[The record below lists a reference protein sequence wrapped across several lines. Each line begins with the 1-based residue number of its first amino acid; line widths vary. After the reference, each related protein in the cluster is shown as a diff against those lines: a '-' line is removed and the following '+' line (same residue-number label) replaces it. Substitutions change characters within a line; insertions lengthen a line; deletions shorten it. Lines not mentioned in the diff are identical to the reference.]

1 MSDTTHLSTI
11 EAEVRR
17 LANSCDLG
25 GFNKEFFLSATFVS
39 DIAQL
44 VQAREREAYKRGQA
58 SVQHPATPQ
67 KLL

>member
-1 MSDTTHLSTI
+1 MTDTTHLSTL

-17 LANSCDLG
+17 VANKCDLG
-25 GFNKEFFLSATFVS
+25 GFNEKFFLKSGFVS

-44 VQAREREAYKRGQA
+44 IQAKEREAYRRGQ
-58 SVQHPATPQ
+58 STIRPATPQ